1 MQLDLNT
8 LINLGVLAAI
18 AWVIRAVIDIRLS
31 VQAIKTTLGINGS
44 DHPGLVQEVQSLR
57 DAKHEH
63 ANDLHALNL
72 EVALLKQAKDSQ
84 P

>member
-8 LINLGVLAAI
+8 LIGLGILSVLGYG
-18 AWVIRAVIDIRLS
+18 IRLIFALREDMR
-31 VQAIKTTLGINGS
+31 AIKTTLGINGS

-72 EVALLKQAKDSQ
+72 EVALLKQAHDK